1 MLTRDEFNAAV
12 RKRDQGLCV
21 ADGNER
27 GDAVHHLLDRS
38 LWPDGGYYEDNGV
51 LLCGRCHLAAERTVI
66 PCSTLR
72 EKAGI
77 KSRICPP
84 GFDDQDEY
92 DHWGNVVEPSGVR
105 YPGPLF
111 YQENVQKALR
121 DGDALR
127 SFTWD
132 IKYPRTLHFS
142 YSPNVQNDDRM
153 HKNDDLFLGRDVVG
167 TIKMDGE
174 CTTMTSTRVYAR
186 SVSSGPHPSR
196 DWVHALHGRI
206 AHDIPDKWRICGENM
221 YAEHSIPYSHLP
233 DYFLVFSIWDETNRC
248 LSWKDTEE
256 YSAILGIETVPMFYQ
271 GIWDR
276 KLFNAAFDEYKVANK
291 DTVEGYVA
299 RLAGEFRYEN
309 FGNSTAKIVRA
320 GHVSTGDF
328 WLNKPVVPNGL
339 HKKVSQLR

>member
-1 MLTRDEFNAAV
+1 MPTRDEFNVAV
-12 RKRDQGLCV
+12 RERDGGSCV
-21 ADGNER
+21 ECG
-27 GDAVHHLLDRS
+27 GPGSDAHHILDRS
-38 LWPDGGYYEDNGV
+38 LWPDGGYHRDNGV
-51 LLCGRCHLAAERTVI
+51 LLCGDCHLRAEQTII
-66 PCSTLR
+66 PCKRLR
-72 EKAGI
+72 ERAGI
-77 KSRICPP
+77 QARVLPQ
-84 GFDDQDEY
+84 GFDEENEY
-92 DHWGNVVEPSGVR
+92 DHWGNVVEPSGIR

-111 YQENVQKALR
+111 QRDNVQKVLAAAGLI
-121 DGDALR
+121 G
-127 SFTWD
+127 SFTWE

-167 TIKMDGE
+167 TVKMDGE

-256 YSAILGIETVPMFYQ
+256 YSAILGLRTVSTFFS
-271 GIWDR
+271 GRWDE
-276 KLFNAAFDEYKVANK
+276 KALKESFEDYCWSKCADP
-291 DTVEGYVA
+291 VEGYVV
-299 RLAGEFRYEN
+299 RLSSDFRYES
-309 FGNSTAKIVRA
+309 FAMSTAKFVRK
-320 GHVSTGDF
+320 GHVTTDEHWMS
-328 WLNKPVVPNGL
+328 KPVVSNGL
-339 HKKVSQLR
+339 EK